1 MTVTVSG
8 KLVVLCATDED
19 VEKEVE
25 ITSDNIEIGEPEI
38 HDGDRGMGPEIVY
51 VASASAEL
59 LGDIEWQIYEYPA
72 GVLNKV
78 VEPNLDGAVLQQPVF
93 SITID

>member
-8 KLVVLCATDED
+8 KLVVIYTTDED

-25 ITSDNIEIGEPEI
+25 ITSEDIEVGEPEI
-38 HDGDRGMGPEIVY
+38 HDGDRGMGPEVVY
-51 VASASAEL
+51 VASASSDL

-72 GVLNKV
+72 GVLNQV
-78 VEPNLDGAVLQQPVF
+78 VEPNLDGTVIQQPVF
-93 SITID
+93 SIQLD